1 MKTFTDERGTMFFN
15 FFDPPFE
22 IKQCFTSLNHKNVL
36 RGMHFSPYEKFITL
50 TSGHVLDVVV
60 SPEGLVKYYTLKT
73 GDCLHVPAN
82 HGHGYFCFE
91 ETTINYFLAGV
102 YDHKLEKNCH
112 WKDPTLKIEWPDESK
127 YAIVSEKDESNELFK
142 PIETLILGSSGFLGS
157 ELLKYIPNS
166 VGTTRRLEDIGEE
179 LSFIKPKYVVSAAG
193 ISGKPTINWCESHKE
208 ETTHT
213 NLTEQL
219 QLIHTCKKLG
229 IHLTI
234 LGSAFVYEGEKYFT
248 EEDKP
253 NNHEMFYS
261 HTRILL
267 EDVIKSVHSND
278 VLYLRIIY
286 PLSGNGHEKCFLEKL
301 KSRKNNIHNANV
313 SLTVIPSLFPTI
325 NGLIKQKLTGIFNFT
340 NEGSTTLSQILIAF
354 DVKHTISN
362 EKSNRGECK
371 LDVSKLQKHT
381 SVENIP
387 DALNKIST
395 NYKNV

>member
-1 MKTFTDERGTMFFN
+1 
-15 FFDPPFE
+15 
-22 IKQCFTSLNHKNVL
+22 
-36 RGMHFSPYEKFITL
+36 
-50 TSGHVLDVVV
+50 
-60 SPEGLVKYYTLKT
+60 
-73 GDCLHVPAN
+73 
-82 HGHGYFCFE
+82 
-91 ETTINYFLAGV
+91 
-102 YDHKLEKNCH
+102 
-112 WKDPTLKIEWPDESK
+112 LKIEWPDESK

-267 EDVIKSVHSND
+267 EDVIKGVHSND

-313 SLTVIPSLFPTI
+313 SLTVIPSLFPMI

-340 NEGSTTLSQILIAF
+340 NEGSTTLSQILTVF
-354 DVKHTISN
+354 DVEHTISN

-371 LDVSKLQKHT
+371 LDVSKLQEHT
-381 SVENIP
+381 SVENIL